1 MEGNTKVLSSVI
13 KQIIQQNKLEY
24 GLHKVEV
31 QEIWARIMGI
41 SIAKYTKSVELKG
54 DVLYIELSSPALSEE
69 LTYGKETI
77 IRSINEEIGKEVVK
91 KIVFRS

>member
-54 DVLYIELSSPALSEE
+54 DVLYVELSSPALSEE

-91 KIVFRS
+91 KLVFRS

>member
-54 DVLYIELSSPALSEE
+54 DVLYVELSSPALSEE

-77 IRSINEEIGKEVVK
+77 IRSINEEIGKKVVK
-91 KIVFRS
+91 KLVFRS

>member
-54 DVLYIELSSPALSEE
+54 DVLYVELSSPALSEE

-77 IRSINEEIGKEVVK
+77 VRSINEEIGKEVVK

>member
-54 DVLYIELSSPALSEE
+54 DVLYVELSSPALSEE

>member
-77 IRSINEEIGKEVVK
+77 VRSINEEIGKEVVK

>member
-54 DVLYIELSSPALSEE
+54 DVLYVELSSPALSEE

-77 IRSINEEIGKEVVK
+77 VRSINEEIGKEVVK
-91 KIVFRS
+91 KLVFRS

>member
-77 IRSINEEIGKEVVK
+77 VRSINEEIGKEVVK
-91 KIVFRS
+91 KLVFRS

>member
-1 MEGNTKVLSSVI
+1 MEGNTKLLSSVI

-77 IRSINEEIGKEVVK
+77 VRSINEEIGKEVVK